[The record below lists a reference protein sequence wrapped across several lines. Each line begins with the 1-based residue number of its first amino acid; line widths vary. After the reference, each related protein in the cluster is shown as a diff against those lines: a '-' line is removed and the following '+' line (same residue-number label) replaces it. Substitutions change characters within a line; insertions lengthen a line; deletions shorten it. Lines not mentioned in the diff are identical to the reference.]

1 MAAQERL
8 CLKNIRAGGVGSTTG
23 KTSSERQRQN
33 HPEEFQMDQRQ
44 NSSED
49 EAAVRAVV
57 ETWLAAIR
65 RRDME
70 GIVQNHS
77 PDFVMFDVPPPFQSR
92 GLEAYRTTWDL
103 FYSWASDPV
112 LFEPTEMSITA
123 GANVAFVVAT
133 MRCAGSSEA
142 NEEPEG
148 LDFRLTVGLRKI
160 DDRWTITHEH
170 HSVPAVD

>member
-8 CLKNIRAGGVGSTTG
+8 SLKNIRAGGVGSTTG

-77 PDFVMFDVPPPFQSR
+77 PDFVMFDVPPPFQSGDSKPTGQR
-92 GLEAYRTTWDL
+92 GTC
-103 FYSWASDPV
+103 
-112 LFEPTEMSITA
+112 SIPGQA
-123 GANVAFVVAT
+123 I
-133 MRCAGSSEA
+133 RSSS
-142 NEEPEG
+142 NLP
-148 LDFRLTVGLRKI
+148 K
-160 DDRWTITHEH
+160 
-170 HSVPAVD
+170 